1 VEIEST
7 GDIQLT
13 KPIYELGV
21 TGVFTKQLDVALL
34 NNEADIAV
42 HSLKDV
48 PTQLAEGLTIASVL
62 ERGSYEDVLLHK
74 SDTAFENK
82 LSLATVATSS
92 LRRRAQWLS
101 KYPKHSIVPI
111 RGNVQTRL
119 SKFSNDEAMNGVIF
133 AKAGLERLNLL
144 PADAITLHWMLPAPA
159 QGIVGIACRV
169 DDDEMVAACRS
180 INHQP
185 SFIVGT
191 VERSFMRTL
200 MGGCSVPISALA
212 TISGDSLKIRGSVD
226 AFDGTRS
233 FNINRTVDLKEWKN
247 AGKASAEILLQ
258 QPGAAELIEEI
269 RKGQIDK

>member
-1 VEIEST
+1 MEIEST

-13 KPIYELGV
+13 KPIYQLGV

-62 ERGSYEDVLLHK
+62 ERGSHEDVLLHK
-74 SDTAFENK
+74 GTSAFENE

-101 KYPKHSIVPI
+101 KYPKHNIVPI

-119 SKFSNDEAMNGVIF
+119 SKFSNDEAMDGVIF
-133 AKAGLERLNLL
+133 AKAGLERLGLL
-144 PADAITLHWMLPAPA
+144 PANAIILNWMLPAPA
-159 QGIVGIACRV
+159 QGIVGIACRE
-169 DDDEMVAACRS
+169 DDAEMIAACQS

-185 SFIVGT
+185 SFTVGT
-191 VERSFMRTL
+191 VERMFMRTL
-200 MGGCSVPISALA
+200 MGGCSVPISGLA
-212 TISGDSLKIRGSVD
+212 VIDGDSLKIKGSID
-226 AFDGTRS
+226 AYDGSRS
-233 FNINRTVDLKEWKN
+233 FNINRTVDLNEWQT
-247 AGKASAEILLQ
+247 AGKDSAEILMQ
-258 QPGAAELIEEI
+258 QAGAMALIEEI
-269 RKGQIDK
+269 RKG